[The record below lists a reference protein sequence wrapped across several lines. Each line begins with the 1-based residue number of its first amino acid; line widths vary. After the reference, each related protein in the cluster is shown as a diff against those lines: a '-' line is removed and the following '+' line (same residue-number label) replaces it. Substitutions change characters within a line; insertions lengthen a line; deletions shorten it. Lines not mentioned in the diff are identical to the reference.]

1 MNKKIYIV
9 TEGVYS
15 DYHICAVF
23 STREKAEE
31 YVQSKG
37 TDYKIEEHAVDEEI
51 KREVKLWRIVFI
63 LEYGEVKEAC
73 PTGLLTEDLT
83 EYLTN
88 TCQLKPTLFGEQH
101 MYFYVLSET
110 MDKAIKIA
118 SERLA
123 AIKSNDYIWLRLIR
137 PELVNGNARYEI
149 FNVKTNEFVK
159 K

>member
-9 TEGVYS
+9 TEGEYS
-15 DYHICAVF
+15 DYHICAVY

-31 YVQSKG
+31 YVQCKG
-37 TDYKIEEHAVDEEI
+37 TDYKIEEHDLDEEI
-51 KREVKLWRIVFI
+51 KREVKLWCVVFD
-63 LEYGEVKEAC
+63 LDNGEVIE
-73 PTGLLTEDLT
+73 TRSSDFLTEDLT
-83 EYLTN
+83 D
-88 TCQLKPTLFGEQH
+88 TCQLKPTYKGRPF

-137 PELVNGNARYEI
+137 PELVKGNARYEI

-159 K
+159 N

>member
-9 TEGVYS
+9 TEGEYS

-37 TDYKIEEHAVDEEI
+37 TDYKIEEHDLDEEI
-51 KREVKLWRIVFI
+51 KREVKLWRVIFF
-63 LEYGEVKEAC
+63 LDNGEVIEAC
-73 PTGLLTEDLT
+73 HAGVQLEDLT
-83 EYLTN
+83 D
-88 TCQLKPTLFGEQH
+88 TCQLKPTSFGEQL

-137 PELVNGNARYEI
+137 PELVNGNAQYEI

-159 K
+159 N